1 MDLENRVAIV
11 TGGAMG
17 NGLGIAKVFL
27 SKGAKIAIFDMSET
41 LDDVV
46 KDLCDQ
52 GYEVIGFRVNITDKE
67 AVNKA
72 VEATVKHF
80 GKIDILVNNAG
91 VMDALGI
98 LDASDEN
105 LDFHIN
111 VNVKGPWNVTKAVAP
126 YMVERKYGRIVT
138 LSSVT
143 GTFVSDGDDTA
154 YAVTK
159 AALAGFGRSIAML
172 FIKDGI
178 TSNVMCPGFIHTP
191 MVDKYAMECN
201 PNDPESVL
209 DSIGK
214 SLPIGHLGTPEDVG
228 YLAAYLASEHA
239 GFITGAVIPID
250 GGCILPETNMDYIVE
265 E

>member
-1 MDLENRVAIV
+1 MELEGRVAIV

-17 NGLGIAKVFL
+17 NGLGIVKVFL
-27 SKGAKIAIFDMSET
+27 EKGAKIAIFDYSDKVDE
-41 LDDVV
+41 VAA
-46 KDLCDQ
+46 DLCSQ
-52 GYEVIGFRVNITDKE
+52 GHDVIGFHVDIRDAEGVKN
-67 AVNKA
+67 A
-72 VEATVKHF
+72 VEATVEHF

-126 YMVERKYGRIVT
+126 YMVEKQYGRIVT

-154 YAVTK
+154 YALTK
-159 AALAGFGRSIAML
+159 SALAGFGRSIAML

-178 TSNVMCPGFIHTP
+178 TSNVICPGFIHTP
-191 MVDKYAMECN
+191 MVDKYAIECN
-201 PNDPESVL
+201 PDDPESVL

-214 SLPIGHLGTPEDVG
+214 SLPIGHLGRPEDVG
-228 YLAAYLASEHA
+228 YLAAYLAGENA

-250 GGCILPETNMDYIVE
+250 GGCILPETNMDYIV
-265 E
+265 